1 MSNPPSLR
9 QVLATR
15 DNDHRPWTRAFE
27 HRTGADW
34 HAPTPANFSTDPVS
48 VVVPTH
54 NVAHCLSRVL
64 DALQNQR
71 MAGEMEVIVIDDA
84 STDDSTNIIAGHPR
98 VDIARRFPQRMGS
111 ASARNLGVELA
122 SASTVV
128 FVDADM
134 LLPNHVLAD
143 MGARTTAEMVLLGF
157 RHNRPA
163 HMPPPA
169 VDERPD
175 LYADHRV
182 SWAPPVD
189 VPLMYSGTVVED
201 PRVFHP
207 LDDTDDLKNLGCGAL
222 YHDWDLPRMVV
233 TALLGVP
240 RQAVIDVGGF
250 DPRFGELGWGCE
262 DTHLGAKLIAH
273 GLRIVPLRQAVGFHL
288 DPPDADAQWKNKLAS
303 WPATM
308 GLYRHHLSQP
318 PPVQGSN
325 MFGERIR
332 PLVDLCEVLR

>member
-9 QVLATR
+9 QLLATR
-15 DNDHRPWTRAFE
+15 DNNHRPWTRAFE
-27 HRTGADW
+27 HRTGVDW
-34 HAPTPANFSTDPVS
+34 HTPTPANFHGSGLGRRPHPQCPLPS
-48 VVVPTH
+48 SG
-54 NVAHCLSRVL
+54 AGRS
-64 DALQNQR
+64 QNQR
-71 MAGEMEVIVIDDA
+71 IAGEMEVIVIDDA
-84 STDDSTNIIAGHPR
+84 SIDDSTDIIAGHPR
-98 VDIARRFPQRMGS
+98 WTSHGVFPRGWFRP
-111 ASARNLGVELA
+111 ARNLGIELA

-143 MGARTTAEMVLLGF
+143 MGARATAKTVLLGF

-163 HMPPPA
+163 HMPPPT

-182 SWAPPVD
+182 SWTPPVG
-189 VPLMYSGTVVED
+189 VPLMYSGTVVEEL
-201 PRVFHP
+201 RVFHP
-207 LDDTDDLKNLGCGAL
+207 LDDTDDLRNLGCGAL

-250 DPRFGELGWGCE
+250 DPQFGELGWGCE

-318 PPVQGSN
+318 PPVQGAN
-325 MFGERIR
+325 MFDEWIR